1 MERVTDWALLWRQL
15 VEASHWP
22 QSRSEGEWS
31 REGDPWRERARRYA
45 ERVRRK
51 WTRPDPI
58 REFVASR
65 VGSEDTVLDV
75 GAGTGSWSMLLARRA
90 RHVTAVEPSP

>member
-22 QSRSEGEWS
+22 ESKPTGEWS
-31 REGDPWRERARRYA
+31 READPWKDRARRYA

-58 REFVASR
+58 REFIASR
-65 VGSEDTVLDV
+65 VGAERDRP
-75 GAGTGSWSMLLARRA
+75 RR
-90 RHVTAVEPSP
+90 RRGDG